1 MWNASFTTG
10 QSGSVT
16 ELLSDSKGIEMD
28 FSSKTTY
35 RSGSPRSVGSGA
47 SWSCNYTGDIL
58 TIAFSCVVIYVF
70 RRIEL
75 LRLGRALMI
84 GRAEDA
90 RNNWTE
96 LGRRVFSS
104 R

>member
-1 MWNASFTTG
+1 M
-10 QSGSVT
+10 
-16 ELLSDSKGIEMD
+16 
-28 FSSKTTY
+28 
-35 RSGSPRSVGSGA
+35 
-47 SWSCNYTGDIL
+47 

-96 LGRRVFSS
+96 LGRRVMDFPLRLHIGAVRHGASV
-104 R
+104 RVRRRAATIRETF